1 MELYFKREEC
11 CGCGACVDVCRVQ
24 AVRMTQDGEG
34 FLYPEIDRSICVH
47 CGRCEEVCPV
57 KKHTLPDEVRRPAG
71 YVFRCDLGYTLTDKA
86 RTLHR
91 GMDYGRPSE
100 NPSAECCNQYIG
112 ARAKSAAVRNSS
124 SSGGMFSIL
133 AQYVLERK
141 GVVFGAG
148 YNSRMEVVHRGAENL
163 EQLEKI
169 KRTKYV
175 QSNMQGIFLKAEQ
188 CLKERRWV
196 LFCGT
201 PCQAQALRLFL
212 GQEHDTLIVV
222 DLVCYGVP
230 SPGIWEDYVK
240 YLEHRHQGKMTEFS
254 FRDKRAQDHGHTC
267 AYVINGE
274 EYAGSLFQDRFCR
287 MYFKNYILRPS
298 CHSCKFCTVDRSSDF
313 TIGDFWG
320 IEKVRQD
327 LNDGMGNSMMILHT
341 EKAKRIWEEVRE
353 DADWFECT
361 KEDLLQPRLTEPT
374 VRAKGRRMFM
384 LLYKL
389 LPFFLFI
396 RAVDDRTWIWKLFR
410 KK

>member
-1 MELYFKREEC
+1 MMKFSWAKYRQRGVSVELYFRKEEC
-11 CGCGACVDVCRVQ
+11 CGCGACMDICRVH
-24 AVRMTQDGEG
+24 AIHMTQDKEG
-34 FLYPEIDRSICVH
+34 FLYPKIDSSICVG
-47 CGRCEEVCPV
+47 CGRCEKVCPV
-57 KKHTLPDEVRRPAG
+57 KYLTLSDKVCPSHRDMS
-71 YVFRCDLGYTLTDKA
+71 YSMLLGDTPSK
-86 RTLHR
+86 
-91 GMDYGRPSE
+91 GR
-100 NPSAECCNQYIG
+100 NQYIG
-112 ARAKSAAVRNSS
+112 ARAKSAAVRNTS

-148 YNSRMEVVHRGAENL
+148 YNSRMEVVHREAENL

-188 CLKERRWV
+188 CLKERRLV

-212 GQEHDTLIVV
+212 GQEYDKLIIV

-240 YLEHRHQGKMTEFS
+240 YLEHRHHGKMTEFS

-320 IEKVRQD
+320 IEKVRPD
-327 LNDGMGNSMMILHT
+327 LDDGMGNSMMILHT
-341 EKAKRIWEEVRE
+341 EKARKIWEQVQE
-353 DADWFECT
+353 DVDWFECT
-361 KEDLLQPRLTEPT
+361 KEDLQQPRLTEPT
-374 VRAKGRRMFM
+374 GRAEGRRTFM

-396 RAVDDRTWIWKLFR
+396 RAADDRAWIWKLFR